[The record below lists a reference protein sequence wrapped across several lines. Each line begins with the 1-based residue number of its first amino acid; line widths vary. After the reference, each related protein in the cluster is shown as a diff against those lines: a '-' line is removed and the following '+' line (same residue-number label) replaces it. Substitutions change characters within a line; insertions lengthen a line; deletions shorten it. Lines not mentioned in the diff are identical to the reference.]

1 MWQNNGAQHH
11 QSYSLSTDAD
21 LDTLG
26 VATNPDTE
34 VEDDAHTSAT
44 TVSNLVI
51 VELMEGEKPCYRLI
65 LIRLVYYYF
74 W

>member
-11 QSYSLSTDAD
+11 QSYSLSTDVD

-26 VATNPDTE
+26 EATNADTE
-34 VEDDAHTSAT
+34 DNAHKSAT
-44 TVSNLVI
+44 TVRNLVI